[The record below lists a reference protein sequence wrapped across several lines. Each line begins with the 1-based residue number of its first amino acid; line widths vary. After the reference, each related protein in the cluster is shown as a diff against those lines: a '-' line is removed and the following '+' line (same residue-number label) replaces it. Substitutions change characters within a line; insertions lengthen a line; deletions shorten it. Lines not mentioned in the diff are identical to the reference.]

1 VLWSR
6 REAEEVA
13 ATQVEHWRR
22 HGFGWRAAVE
32 KATGQLIGFA
42 ALNFA
47 GEGTVD
53 LDASEFEI
61 GWWLDPAVWGRGFA
75 REGARAIR
83 DEAFTELAAPSI
95 VARIQPGNVA
105 SVRVAEAVGLMFD
118 FETRGRW
125 ASRLLSIAC
134 RQPIGGELRPIAGSA
149 DP

>member
-1 VLWSR
+1 VASR
-6 REAEEVA
+6 RREG
-13 ATQVEHWRR
+13 H
-22 HGFGWRAAVE
+22 
-32 KATGQLIGFA
+32 GQLIGFA

-83 DEAFTELAAPSI
+83 DEAFTELAAPSV
-95 VARIQPGNVA
+95 VARIQAGNVA

-118 FETRGRW
+118 FETRGSMGEPLAVYRLSAAVW
-125 ASRLLSIAC
+125 RRTASDRRLS
-134 RQPIGGELRPIAGSA
+134 
-149 DP
+149 